1 MPFDLLILPLVGGF
15 FFSKKSHLTR
25 YKLPKLDGHRL
36 IFYSALPA
44 IFFLL
49 ISAFITYVLSDN
61 FPTFVWWWKGIVPF
75 KYSGSTFISLLL
87 GLSLP
92 YLTNPFFNYKHYF
105 RKMIQEHGSSLDVF
119 LDDSINQ
126 SKIIS
131 ITLKND
137 KVYIGKLTKIYS
149 PIGAEDKYITLLPI
163 FSGYRHSDTRTLE
176 LTTSYLSIFEKI
188 SENDEALGE
197 LTIDDF
203 QIIISVDELISTN
216 IFDLNAYNEFFGRRQ
231 N

>member
-1 MPFDLLILPLVGGF
+1 MEV
-15 FFSKKSHLTR
+15 HL
-25 YKLPKLDGHRL
+25 
-36 IFYSALPA
+36 
-44 IFFLL
+44 
-49 ISAFITYVLSDN
+49 
-61 FPTFVWWWKGIVPF
+61 
-75 KYSGSTFISLLL
+75 
-87 GLSLP
+87 
-92 YLTNPFFNYKHYF
+92 
-105 RKMIQEHGSSLDVF
+105 MCF

-188 SENDEALGE
+188 SEKDEALGE

-203 QIIISVDELISTN
+203 QIIISVCHRGTKFSSLSSLVQSFHGCGIVC
-216 IFDLNAYNEFFGRRQ
+216 R
-231 N
+231 